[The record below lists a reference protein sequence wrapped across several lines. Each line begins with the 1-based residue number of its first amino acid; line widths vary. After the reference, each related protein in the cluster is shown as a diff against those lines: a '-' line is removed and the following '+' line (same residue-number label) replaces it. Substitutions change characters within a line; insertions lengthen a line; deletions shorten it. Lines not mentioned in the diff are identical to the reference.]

1 MEVRIMLPRPIHPFP
16 ARMAPHIALKAIEAL
31 TPGST
36 VLDPMMGSG
45 TVVRVAAEAGH
56 RAFGRDIDP
65 LAVLMTR
72 VWTAPI
78 DPQRLRVAARELVD
92 EARELPPA
100 RIDLPWIDDDAE
112 TAAFSVYWFA
122 EEQRQRLRQLSSC
135 LHRRNDVIG
144 DALRVALSRIIITKN
159 RGASLA
165 HDVSHSRPHKVAQ
178 TNTYRVFEGFLESVH
193 RLACRLEEE
202 PPRGWVDVS
211 YGDARATGI
220 DAQTVDAVIT
230 SPPYLN
236 AIDYI
241 RGHRLALIWFGYR
254 LRDLR
259 AIRQRSIGA
268 ERAPD
273 RSADPELL
281 DEIFRILEMPPD
293 FPRRERR
300 VLARYV
306 TDLDA
311 MLREVHR
318 VLKCGGI
325 AVFVI
330 GNSYVRGSFVRNSRS
345 IAHILRRLG
354 FDHVSHFSR
363 PILPSRR
370 YLPPP
375 AQAGMNDL
383 EHRMRREVVLTYV
396 RR

>member
-1 MEVRIMLPRPIHPFP
+1 MNLPKPIHPFP
-16 ARMAPHIALKAIEAL
+16 ARMAPDLALRAIEEL
-31 TPGST
+31 EPRST

-45 TVVRVAAEAGH
+45 TVVRMAAESGH

-78 DPQRLRVAARELVD
+78 NPQQLRITARELVNQ
-92 EARELPPA
+92 ARELSPA
-100 RIDLPWIDDDAE
+100 QIELPWIDNDVE

-122 EEQRQRLRQLSSC
+122 EEQRQHLRQLSYC
-135 LHRRNDVIG
+135 LHQRSDVIS

-165 HDVSHSRPHKVAQ
+165 HDISHSRPHKVAQ

-193 RLACRLEEE
+193 RLARRLEEE
-202 PPRGWVDVS
+202 PPRGWVDVA

-220 DAQTVDAVIT
+220 ASQTIDAVIT

-259 AIRQRSIGA
+259 AIRQCSIGA
-268 ERAPD
+268 ERAPEHI
-273 RSADPELL
+273 SNPELL
-281 DEIFRILEMPPD
+281 DEIFRIIEVPPD
-293 FPRRERR
+293 FPQRERR
-300 VLARYV
+300 ILARYV
-306 TDLDA
+306 IDLDA
-311 MLREVHR
+311 MLCEVHR
-318 VLKCGGI
+318 VLKCGGV

-330 GNSYVRGSFVRNSRS
+330 GNSYIKGSFVRNSRIIS
-345 IAHILRRLG
+345 HILRRLG
-354 FDHVSHFSR
+354 FRHVYHFSR

-375 AQAGMNDL
+375 ALAGMSNL

-396 RR
+396 RL

>member
-1 MEVRIMLPRPIHPFP
+1 MELPRPIHPFP

-92 EARELPPA
+92 EARELSSA

-122 EEQRQRLRQLSSC
+122 EEQRRHLRQLSAC

-144 DALRVALSRIIITKN
+144 DALRVALSRIIITKD

-165 HDVSHSRPHKVAQ
+165 RDVSHSRPHKVAR

-193 RLACRLEEE
+193 RLARRLEEE
-202 PPRGWVDVS
+202 PPRGWVDVAH
-211 YGDARATGI
+211 GDARATGI

-236 AIDYI
+236 AIDYV

-259 AIRQRSIGA
+259 AIRRRSIGA
-268 ERAPD
+268 ERAPEQ
-273 RSADPELL
+273 SVDPELL
-281 DEIFRILEMPPD
+281 DEIFRILEIPPD

-306 TDLDA
+306 MDLDA

-325 AVFVI
+325 VVVVI

-354 FDHVSHFSR
+354 FDHVAHFSR

>member
-1 MEVRIMLPRPIHPFP
+1 MEVRMLPRPIHPFP
-16 ARMAPHIALKAIEAL
+16 ARMAPHIVLKVVESLA
-31 TPGST
+31 PGST

-72 VWTAPI
+72 VWTTPI

-92 EARELPPA
+92 EARELSPE

-112 TAAFSVYWFA
+112 TAAFGVYWFA
-122 EEQRQRLRQLSSC
+122 EEQRRHLRQLSAC

-165 HDVSHSRPHKVAQ
+165 HDVSHSRPHRVAQ
-178 TNTYRVFEGFLESVH
+178 TNTYHVFEGFLESVH
-193 RLACRLEEE
+193 RLARRLEEE
-202 PPRGWVDVS
+202 PPRGWVDVAR
-211 YGDARATGI
+211 GDARVTGI

-259 AIRQRSIGA
+259 AIRRRSIGA
-268 ERAPD
+268 ERAPEQ
-273 RSADPELL
+273 SVDPELL
-281 DEIFRILEMPPD
+281 DEIFRILEIPPD

-306 TDLDA
+306 MDLDA

-325 AVFVI
+325 AVVVI
-330 GNSYVRGSFVRNSRS
+330 GNSYIKGSFVRNSRS

-354 FDHVSHFSR
+354 FDHVAHFSR

-375 AQAGMNDL
+375 ARAGMNDL

>member
-1 MEVRIMLPRPIHPFP
+1 MKPPRPIHPFP

-78 DPQRLRVAARELVD
+78 NPQQLRVAARELVD

-122 EEQRQRLRQLSSC
+122 EEQRQHLRQLSSC
-135 LHRRNDVIG
+135 LHQRNDVIG

-178 TNTYRVFEGFLESVH
+178 TNTYHVFEGFLESVH
-193 RLACRLEEE
+193 RLARRLEEE

-220 DAQTVDAVIT
+220 HAQTIDAVIT

-268 ERAPD
+268 ERAPEHI
-273 RSADPELL
+273 ADPELL
-281 DEIFRILEMPPD
+281 DEIFRIMKIPPD
-293 FPRRERR
+293 FPQRERR

-330 GNSYVRGSFVRNSRS
+330 GNSYIKGSFVRNSRIIS
-345 IAHILRRLG
+345 HILRRLG
-354 FDHVSHFSR
+354 FKHVSHFSR

-375 AQAGMNDL
+375 ARAGMNDL

-396 RR
+396 RL

>member
-1 MEVRIMLPRPIHPFP
+1 MELPRPIHPFP
-16 ARMAPHIALKAIEAL
+16 ARMAPHIVLKAIEAL

-122 EEQRQRLRQLSSC
+122 EEQRQHLRQLSAC

-144 DALRVALSRIIITKN
+144 DALRVALSRIIITKD

-165 HDVSHSRPHKVAQ
+165 RDVSHSRPHKVAR

-193 RLACRLEEE
+193 RLARRLEEE
-202 PPRGWVDVS
+202 PPRGWVDVAH
-211 YGDARATGI
+211 GDARATGI
-220 DAQTVDAVIT
+220 HAQTIDAVIT

-259 AIRQRSIGA
+259 AIRRRSIGA

-281 DEIFRILEMPPD
+281 DEIFRILEIPPD

-306 TDLDA
+306 MDLDA

-325 AVFVI
+325 AVVVI

-354 FDHVSHFSR
+354 FDHVAHFSR

>member
-1 MEVRIMLPRPIHPFP
+1 
-16 ARMAPHIALKAIEAL
+16 
-31 TPGST
+31 
-36 VLDPMMGSG
+36 MMGSG

-92 EARELPPA
+92 EARELSSA

-112 TAAFSVYWFA
+112 TAAFGVYWFA
-122 EEQRQRLRQLSSC
+122 EEQRRHLRQLSAC

-144 DALRVALSRIIITKN
+144 DALRVALSRIIITKD

-165 HDVSHSRPHKVAQ
+165 RDVSHSRPHRVAQ

-193 RLACRLEEE
+193 RLARRLEEE
-202 PPRGWVDVS
+202 PPRGWVDVAH
-211 YGDARATGI
+211 GDARVTGI

-268 ERAPD
+268 ERAPEQ
-273 RSADPELL
+273 SVDPELL
-281 DEIFRILEMPPD
+281 GEIFRILEIPPD

-306 TDLDA
+306 IDLDA

-325 AVFVI
+325 AVVVI
-330 GNSYVRGSFVRNSRS
+330 GNSYIKGSFVRNSRIIS
-345 IAHILRRLG
+345 HILRRLG
-354 FDHVSHFSR
+354 FEHVAHFSR

>member
-1 MEVRIMLPRPIHPFP
+1 MELPRPIHPFP

-92 EARELPPA
+92 EARELSPE
-100 RIDLPWIDDDAE
+100 RINLPWIDDDAE
-112 TAAFSVYWFA
+112 TAAFGVYWFA
-122 EEQRQRLRQLSSC
+122 EEQRRHLRQLSAC

-178 TNTYRVFEGFLESVH
+178 TNAYRVFEGFLESVH
-193 RLACRLEEE
+193 RLARRLEEE
-202 PPRGWVDVS
+202 PPRGWVDVAH
-211 YGDARATGI
+211 GDARATGI
-220 DAQTVDAVIT
+220 GAQTVDAVIT

-259 AIRQRSIGA
+259 AIRRCSIGA

-281 DEIFRILEMPPD
+281 DEIFRILEIPPD

-306 TDLDA
+306 MDLDA

-325 AVFVI
+325 AVVVI
-330 GNSYVRGSFVRNSRS
+330 GNSYVRGSFVRSC
-345 IAHILRRLG
+345 
-354 FDHVSHFSR
+354 
-363 PILPSRR
+363 
-370 YLPPP
+370 
-375 AQAGMNDL
+375 
-383 EHRMRREVVLTYV
+383 
-396 RR
+396 

>member
-1 MEVRIMLPRPIHPFP
+1 MLPRPIHPFP

-31 TPGST
+31 APGST

-78 DPQRLRVAARELVD
+78 NPQRLRVAARELVD
-92 EARELPPA
+92 EARELSPE
-100 RIDLPWIDDDAE
+100 RINLPWIDDDAE
-112 TAAFSVYWFA
+112 TAAFGVYWFA
-122 EEQRQRLRQLSSC
+122 EEQRRHLRQLSAC
-135 LHRRNDVIG
+135 LHRRNDVVG

-193 RLACRLEEE
+193 RLARRLEEE
-202 PPRGWVDVS
+202 PPRGWVDVAH
-211 YGDARATGI
+211 GDARATGI

-281 DEIFRILEMPPD
+281 DEIFRILEIPPD

-306 TDLDA
+306 MDLDA

-325 AVFVI
+325 AVVVI

-354 FDHVSHFSR
+354 FKHVAHFSR

-375 AQAGMNDL
+375 ARAGMNDL
-383 EHRMRREVVLTYV
+383 EYRMRREVVLTYV

>member
-1 MEVRIMLPRPIHPFP
+1 MKPPRPIHPFP

-56 RAFGRDIDP
+56 RAIGRDVDP

-78 DPQRLRVAARELVD
+78 NPQQLRVAARELVN
-92 EARELPPA
+92 EACELSPE
-100 RIDLPWIDDDAE
+100 RIKLPWIDDDAE

-122 EEQRQRLRQLSSC
+122 EEQRQHLRQLSSC
-135 LHRRNDVIG
+135 LRWRNDVIG
-144 DALRVALSRIIITKN
+144 DALRIALSRIIITKD

-193 RLACRLEEE
+193 RLARRLEEE
-202 PPRGWVDVS
+202 PPRGWVDVAH
-211 YGDARATGI
+211 GDARATGI

-259 AIRQRSIGA
+259 AIRRCSIGA
-268 ERAPD
+268 ERAPEHI
-273 RSADPELL
+273 SDPELL
-281 DEIFRILEMPPD
+281 DEIFRILKIPPD
-293 FPRRERR
+293 FPQRERR
-300 VLARYV
+300 ILARYV

-330 GNSYVRGSFVRNSRS
+330 GNSSIKGSFVRNSRI

-354 FDHVSHFSR
+354 FNHVSHFSR

-375 AQAGMNDL
+375 AQAGMSNL

-396 RR
+396 RL

>member
-1 MEVRIMLPRPIHPFP
+1 MEVRMLPRPIHPFP

-78 DPQRLRVAARELVD
+78 DLQRLRVAARELVD

-193 RLACRLEEE
+193 RLARRLEEE

-259 AIRQRSIGA
+259 AIRRCSIGA

-281 DEIFRILEMPPD
+281 DEIFRILEIPPD

-330 GNSYVRGSFVRNSRS
+330 GNSYIKGSFVRNSRIIS
-345 IAHILRRLG
+345 HILRRLG
-354 FDHVSHFSR
+354 FKHVSHFSR

>member
-1 MEVRIMLPRPIHPFP
+1 MLPRPIHPFP

-100 RIDLPWIDDDAE
+100 RIDLPWIDGDAE

-122 EEQRQRLRQLSSC
+122 EEQRQHLRQLSAC

-165 HDVSHSRPHKVAQ
+165 RDVSHSRPHRVAR

-193 RLACRLEEE
+193 RLARRLEEE
-202 PPRGWVDVS
+202 PPRGWVDVAH
-211 YGDARATGI
+211 GDARATGI
-220 DAQTVDAVIT
+220 HAQTVDAVIT

-259 AIRQRSIGA
+259 AIRRRSIGA

-281 DEIFRILEMPPD
+281 DEIFRILEIPPD

-306 TDLDA
+306 MDLDA

-325 AVFVI
+325 AVVVI

-354 FDHVSHFSR
+354 FDHVAHFSR

>member
-1 MEVRIMLPRPIHPFP
+1 MELPRPIHPFP

-112 TAAFSVYWFA
+112 TAAFGVYWFA
-122 EEQRQRLRQLSSC
+122 EEQRQHLRQLSSC

-178 TNTYRVFEGFLESVH
+178 TNAYRVFEGFLESVH
-193 RLACRLEEE
+193 RLARRLEEE
-202 PPRGWVDVS
+202 PPRGWVDVAH
-211 YGDARATGI
+211 GDARATGI

-259 AIRQRSIGA
+259 AIRRCSIGA

-281 DEIFRILEMPPD
+281 DEIFRILEIPPD

-306 TDLDA
+306 MDLDA

-325 AVFVI
+325 AVVVI
-330 GNSYVRGSFVRNSRS
+330 GNSYIKGSFVRNSRIIS
-345 IAHILRRLG
+345 HILRRLG
-354 FDHVSHFSR
+354 FDHVAHFSR

>member
-1 MEVRIMLPRPIHPFP
+1 MLPRPIHPFP

-122 EEQRQRLRQLSSC
+122 EEQRRHLRQLSAC

-144 DALRVALSRIIITKN
+144 DALRVALSRIIITKD

-165 HDVSHSRPHKVAQ
+165 RDVSHSRPHRVAQ

-193 RLACRLEEE
+193 RLARRLEEE
-202 PPRGWVDVS
+202 PPRGWVDVAH
-211 YGDARATGI
+211 GDARATGI

-259 AIRQRSIGA
+259 AIRRCSIGA

-281 DEIFRILEMPPD
+281 DEIFRILEIPPD

-306 TDLDA
+306 MDLDA

-325 AVFVI
+325 AVVVI

-354 FDHVSHFSR
+354 FDHVAHFSR

>member
-1 MEVRIMLPRPIHPFP
+1 MKPPRPIHPFP

-31 TPGST
+31 APGST

-45 TVVRVAAEAGH
+45 TVVRLAAEAGH
-56 RAFGRDIDP
+56 RAIGRDVDP

-72 VWTAPI
+72 VWTSPI
-78 DPQRLRVAARELVD
+78 NPQQLRVAARELVD
-92 EARELPPA
+92 EARELSPEC
-100 RIDLPWIDDDAE
+100 INLPWIDDDAE
-112 TAAFSVYWFA
+112 TSAFSVYWFA
-122 EEQRQRLRQLSSC
+122 EEQRQCLRQLSAC
-135 LHRRNDVIG
+135 LRWRDDVIG
-144 DALRVALSRIIITKN
+144 DALRIALSRIIITKD

-165 HDVSHSRPHKVAQ
+165 RDVSHSRPHKVAQ
-178 TNTYRVFEGFLESVH
+178 TNAYRVFEGFLESVH
-193 RLACRLEEE
+193 RLARRLEEE
-202 PPRGWVDVS
+202 PPCGWVDVAC
-211 YGDARATGI
+211 GDARATGI

-241 RGHRLALIWFGYR
+241 RGHRLALIWFGCR

-259 AIRQRSIGA
+259 AIRRCSIGA
-268 ERAPD
+268 ERSPEHI
-273 RSADPELL
+273 SDPELL
-281 DEIFRILEMPPD
+281 DEIFRILKIPPD
-293 FPRRERR
+293 FPQRERR
-300 VLARYV
+300 MLARYV
-306 TDLDA
+306 IDLDA

-325 AVFVI
+325 AVVVI
-330 GNSYVRGSFVRNSRS
+330 GNSSIKGSFVRNSRI
-345 IAHILRRLG
+345 IAHMLRRLG
-354 FDHVSHFSR
+354 FNHVAHVSR

-375 AQAGMNDL
+375 AQAGMSNL

>member
-1 MEVRIMLPRPIHPFP
+1 MKLPKPIHPFP
-16 ARMAPHIALKAIEAL
+16 ARMAPELALRAVEDL
-31 TPGST
+31 EPLST

-56 RAFGRDIDP
+56 HAIGRDVDP

-72 VWTAPI
+72 VWTAPV
-78 DPQRLRVAARELVD
+78 DPQQLRVVARELVN
-92 EARELPPA
+92 EALELSPE
-100 RIDLPWIDDDAE
+100 RIKLPWIDDDAE

-122 EEQRQRLRQLSSC
+122 EEQRQHLRQLSYC
-135 LHRRNDVIG
+135 LHQRNDIIG
-144 DALRVALSRIIITKN
+144 DALRLALSRIIITKN

-178 TNTYRVFEGFLESVH
+178 TNTYCVFTGFLDSVH
-193 RLACRLEEE
+193 RLAHRLEEE
-202 PPRGWVDVS
+202 PPRGYVDVAF
-211 YGDARATGI
+211 GDARATGI
-220 DAQTVDAVIT
+220 DTQTVDAVIT

-241 RGHRLALIWFGYR
+241 RGHRLALIWLGYR
-254 LRDLR
+254 LCDLR
-259 AIRQRSIGA
+259 AIRRYSIGA

-273 RSADPELL
+273 HIDPELL
-281 DEIFRILEMPPD
+281 DEVFHIINLPPD
-293 FPRRERR
+293 FPSRERR
-300 VLARYV
+300 ILARYV

-330 GNSYVRGSFVRNSRS
+330 GNSCIKGSFVRNSRIIS
-345 IAHILRRLG
+345 HILQRLG
-354 FDHVSHFSR
+354 FKHISHFSR

-375 AQAGMNDL
+375 ARAGMNDL
-383 EHRMRREVVLTYV
+383 EHRMRREVVLKYV
-396 RR
+396 RI

>member
-1 MEVRIMLPRPIHPFP
+1 MELPRPIHPFP

-31 TPGST
+31 APGST

-45 TVVRVAAEAGH
+45 TVVRVAAEAGY

-92 EARELPPA
+92 EARELSPE
-100 RIDLPWIDDDAE
+100 RINLPWIDDDAE
-112 TAAFSVYWFA
+112 TAAFGVYWFA
-122 EEQRQRLRQLSSC
+122 EEQRRHLRQLSAC

-144 DALRVALSRIIITKN
+144 DALRVALSRIIITKD

-165 HDVSHSRPHKVAQ
+165 RDVSHSRPHRVAQ

-193 RLACRLEEE
+193 RLARRLEEE
-202 PPRGWVDVS
+202 PPRGWVDVAH
-211 YGDARATGI
+211 GDARATGI

-259 AIRQRSIGA
+259 AIRRCSIGA

-281 DEIFRILEMPPD
+281 DEIFRILEIPPD

-306 TDLDA
+306 MDLDA

-325 AVFVI
+325 AVVVI
-330 GNSYVRGSFVRNSRS
+330 GNSYIKGSFVRNSRS

-354 FDHVSHFSR
+354 FDHVAHFSR